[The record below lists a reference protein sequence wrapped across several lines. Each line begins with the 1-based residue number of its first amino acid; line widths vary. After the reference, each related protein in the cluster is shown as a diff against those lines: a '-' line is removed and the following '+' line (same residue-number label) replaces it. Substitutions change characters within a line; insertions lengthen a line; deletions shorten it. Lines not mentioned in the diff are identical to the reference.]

1 MNYFYNK
8 YIIAHDTNSLF
19 FNVKEKEETFNNHIS
34 KLGNKKKKSLSQKN
48 YIHTYNN
55 SDFKIIKRFN
65 KQSHSIKSCKENKAN
80 IYKYKYTNSIEGN
93 TNSKNNE
100 IYKENNSIRLKT
112 NDKNIYHPSTNI
124 KEGKI
129 KNSTNNDNDMS
140 LGNDKSYNNLILN
153 KDHSIYK
160 RQLKNSSLDVIKKNR
175 KKNSLLNLLDKKDLN
190 KYSQFKAINNYKITK
205 SSVQKIGHQKGIY
218 EILIKGDRLK
228 FVQKL
233 SFILYLKSHF
243 VKKYK
248 GSTDFIIRFRRNL
261 LCEEHF
267 FKSHIK
273 ICLLF
278 KQYGLDKSQY
288 ISFID
293 CFNNL

>member
-1 MNYFYNK
+1 MNR
-8 YIIAHDTNSLF
+8 
-19 FNVKEKEETFNNHIS
+19 
-34 KLGNKKKKSLSQKN
+34 KL
-48 YIHTYNN
+48 
-55 SDFKIIKRFN
+55 R
-65 KQSHSIKSCKENKAN
+65 
-80 IYKYKYTNSIEGN
+80 
-93 TNSKNNE
+93 
-100 IYKENNSIRLKT
+100 
-112 NDKNIYHPSTNI
+112 
-124 KEGKI
+124 
-129 KNSTNNDNDMS
+129 
-140 LGNDKSYNNLILN
+140 
-153 KDHSIYK
+153 
-160 RQLKNSSLDVIKKNR
+160 NSSLDVIKKNS
-175 KKNSLLNLLDKKDLN
+175 KKNSLFNPFDQN
-190 KYSQFKAINNYKITK
+190 YINNNSQFKTISNYKITK
-205 SSVQKIGHQKGIY
+205 SSVQKIDRQKEICK
-218 EILIKGDRLK
+218 ILIKEDRLK